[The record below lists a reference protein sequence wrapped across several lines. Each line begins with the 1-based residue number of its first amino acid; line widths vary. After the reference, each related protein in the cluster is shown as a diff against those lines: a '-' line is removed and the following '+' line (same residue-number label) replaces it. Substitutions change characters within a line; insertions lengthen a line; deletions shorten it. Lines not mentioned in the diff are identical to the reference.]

1 MSLMPT
7 PEQKATTRFLEQI
20 FGLPGSQ
27 PQQPQVPQQQ
37 LSWQQLQQVLAA
49 MQKAGQF

>member
-20 FGLPGSQ
+20 FGLPG
-27 PQQPQVPQQQ
+27 QQPQVPQQQ